1 MNNDFNHDHDHGHT
15 HDHECGHT
23 HNHTHEHTH
32 EHTHG
37 VSLEEIACSKDEKT
51 LDILL
56 AHWVDHNKS
65 HEESFIE
72 WVEKSK
78 AMNKMETSKYIE
90 KAVEYM
96 KKADEMLIEAKK
108 HM

>member
-37 VSLEEIACSKDEKT
+37 VPLEEIACSKDEKT
-51 LDILL
+51 TGYSLGTLGGP
-56 AHWVDHNKS
+56 
-65 HEESFIE
+65 
-72 WVEKSK
+72 
-78 AMNKMETSKYIE
+78 
-90 KAVEYM
+90 
-96 KKADEMLIEAKK
+96 
-108 HM
+108 

>member
-1 MNNDFNHDHDHGHT
+1 M
-15 HDHECGHT
+15 
-23 HNHTHEHTH
+23 
-32 EHTHG
+32 
-37 VSLEEIACSKDEKT
+37 
-51 LDILL
+51 
-56 AHWVDHNKS
+56 DHNKS